1 MIDLTK
7 PVQTRDG
14 LKVRVLCTN
23 MKGRDTVAGVITDH
37 DGTDMVDAWQA
48 DGHYNIGPEEARTDL
63 INVPEKRVVWVNMY
77 EDSEHFGHNTLEE
90 AIEGGENGYGKQ
102 GCDARVRVEYEV
114 GQFDEEP
121 ES

>member
-23 MKGRDTVAGVITDH
+23 MKGRDTVAGVITDD

-63 INVPEKRVVWVNMY
+63 INVPEKRVVWVNVNPGNWMHTY
-77 EDSEHFGHNTLEE
+77 PSKD
-90 AIEGGENGYGKQ
+90 
-102 GCDARVRVEYEV
+102 DADEYASHSRLSRVRVEYEV

-121 ES
+121 EEGR